1 MLNKSKAPTPTQS
14 PSSKEAPKEISS
26 SIESVYMTEKQ
37 ESFLI
42 DGISA
47 IAIHNGVARLKTFR
61 FSAGDSRSGPAG
73 SADSIELCIP
83 VSAIKQVVEA
93 LNKVK

>member
-1 MLNKSKAPTPTQS
+1 MNTKAKVPNEAQTP
-14 PSSKEAPKEISS
+14 PSKEAPIEIGSTTRD
-26 SIESVYMTEKQ
+26 VYMADKQ

-61 FSAGDSRSGPAG
+61 FSAGDSRSDPL
-73 SADSIELCIP
+73 EVLIP
-83 VSAIKQVVEA
+83 
-93 LNKVK
+93 

>member
-1 MLNKSKAPTPTQS
+1 MNTKAKAPNKTQTP
-14 PSSKEAPKEISS
+14 PSKEAPKEIGSATG
-26 SIESVYMTEKQ
+26 SIYMADKQ

-42 DGISA
+42 DGILA
-47 IAIHNGVARLKTFR
+47 IAIHNGVARLKRFR

-83 VSAIKQVVEA
+83 VSAIK
-93 LNKVK
+93 

>member
-1 MLNKSKAPTPTQS
+1 MA
-14 PSSKEAPKEISS
+14 
-26 SIESVYMTEKQ
+26 EKQ